1 MESNLTKKSSG
12 LGDSSLKKSSGPKD
26 NRKDSGWSGKNSS
39 GLGGKKSNTK
49 KDGKK
54 D

>member
-26 NRKDSGWSGKNSS
+26 NPKDSGWSGKNSS